1 MLPGV
6 ELYVD
11 AVGPVADAECSVM
24 LVEPAGLLNTGDSEK
39 SDYTTS
45 GIWFE
50 NDNPASN

>member
-1 MLPGV
+1 LIYRSGV
-6 ELYVD
+6 GDLLT
-11 AVGPVADAECSVM
+11 PQHVM

-45 GIWFE
+45 GTWIE